1 MYIKVCEWC
10 KKTITVDKQSQFAIH
25 IANCDNNPS
34 KLKRNEKCSSLFK
47 GKEIVKRI
55 VLKQNCPKCNKEF
68 EIKITN
74 SEYKKNRF
82 RKFCSRKCANS
93 KEWTEENKKKLSDIC
108 KSSEKVKKSNK
119 LIGEKLKLR
128 YNKKGIEFTCLHCN
142 KKGYDN
148 RTGKH
153 DKRKYHPECWLKC
166 SGGLRKGSSRG
177 KQGWY
182 KGYWCD
188 SSYELS
194 FLIYCLE
201 HDIKIERNYKG
212 YKYIYHGK
220 NHTYYPDFRVNGILT
235 EIKNYRSELTNEK
248 LKSVDER
255 IDIIYT
261 DTIKPY
267 LKYVRNKYGNNFVEL
282 YEIASRSND

>member
-1 MYIKVCEWC
+1 M
-10 KKTITVDKQSQFAIH
+10 
-25 IANCDNNPS
+25 
-34 KLKRNEKCSSLFK
+34 
-47 GKEIVKRI
+47 
-55 VLKQNCPKCNKEF
+55 
-68 EIKITN
+68 
-74 SEYKKNRF
+74 
-82 RKFCSRKCANS
+82 
-93 KEWTEENKKKLSDIC
+93 
-108 KSSEKVKKSNK
+108 
-119 LIGEKLKLR
+119 
-128 YNKKGIEFTCLHCN
+128 
-142 KKGYDN
+142 
-148 RTGKH
+148 
-153 DKRKYHPECWLKC
+153 
-166 SGGLRKGSSRG
+166 
-177 KQGWY
+177 
-182 KGYWCD
+182 
-188 SSYELS
+188 
-194 FLIYCLE
+194 E